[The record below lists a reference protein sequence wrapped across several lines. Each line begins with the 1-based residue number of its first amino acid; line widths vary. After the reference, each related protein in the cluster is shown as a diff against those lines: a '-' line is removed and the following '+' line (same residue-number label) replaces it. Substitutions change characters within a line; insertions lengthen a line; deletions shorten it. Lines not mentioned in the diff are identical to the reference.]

1 MHRKAQS
8 IAKVRVAMTL
18 DLEYLVAVESG
29 DTPVPISSLHT
40 VRLLAS
46 IARQDV
52 DDLDTLP
59 EDERDDGSGELG
71 VDPLHMSS
79 DESDTEERTEKVERV
94 VETLPSSLPTS
105 LSASS
110 GRGIG
115 TT

>member
-1 MHRKAQS
+1 MSVSHLL
-8 IAKVRVAMTL
+8 I
-18 DLEYLVAVESG
+18 
-29 DTPVPISSLHT
+29 
-40 VRLLAS
+40 VRLLTS
-46 IARQDV
+46 IARPDV
-52 DDLDTLP
+52 DDLDTLA
-59 EDERDDGSGELG
+59 EDERDARSEESG
-71 VDPLHMSS
+71 VDSLHMSS